1 MATTSRGHIE
11 RLPSGSFR
19 VRVYAGKDP
28 VTGKERVL
36 KETCPDEAE
45 AAAALAR
52 LLKQAD
58 GHQAPS
64 RNVLFGQVLDKYLE
78 VTDLA
83 ESTLATHRSYINRII
98 RPVLGEVK
106 ARQIGADTL
115 DALNAHLKRCSR
127 ICARLPKTEHHPGET
142 GVPHVCDMRC
152 GPLRDH
158 RTTRP
163 HVCDARCA
171 PHKCKPLKP
180 SSRVKVLSIVSA
192 ALSLAKRYK
201 WVDSNVAEDA
211 TKPGVGKREPD
222 PPTPEQAARL
232 LNLAFDEDE
241 EFALYLWL
249 AFTTGGRRGELHGL
263 RENRFDFETQEVRFA
278 RNYIVKNGKRIDKSP
293 KDGEG
298 RRMSIDPLTCELFR
312 EKFRRRRDAMSELGV
327 TVPDDAYAFSPDPA
341 GADAWN
347 PDTMTHRY
355 RRYADRIGIR
365 SSLKELRHYSA
376 TQLLHA
382 GVDLNTV
389 SARLGH
395 AEGSTT
401 LRFYAQFTPLA
412 DRHAAG
418 VIPAQL
424 ETLRRQQR
432 LTGLPLSSEPA

>member
-1 MATTSRGHIE
+1 MATTGKGHIE
-11 RLPSGSFR
+11 RLPSGSLR
-19 VRVYAGKDP
+19 VKVYAGKDP

-36 KETCPDEAE
+36 RETCADDAG

-52 LLKQAD
+52 LLRQAE

-64 RNVLFGQVLDKYLE
+64 RNVTFGQVLDKYLE

-83 ESTLATHRSYINRII
+83 ESTLATHRSYVTRII

-127 ICARLPKTEHHPGET
+127 ICARLPKAEHHADEAGI
-142 GVPHVCDMRC
+142 PHVCDMRC

-163 HVCDARCA
+163 HTCDQRCRL
-171 PHKCKPLKP
+171 HKCTPLKP

-222 PPTPEQAARL
+222 PPTPDQAARL

-249 AFTTGGRRGELHGL
+249 AFITGGRRGELHGL
-263 RENRFDFETQEVRFA
+263 RENRFDFDTQEVKFA

-298 RRMSIDPLTCELFR
+298 RRMSIDPLSCDLFR
-312 EKFRRRRDAMSELGV
+312 EKFRRRREAMTELGV
-327 TVPDDAYAFSPDPA
+327 HVPDDAYAFSPDPA
-341 GADAWN
+341 GAEAWN

-355 RRYADRIGIR
+355 RRFADRIGIR

-376 TQLLHA
+376 TQLLA
-382 GVDLNTV
+382 SGVDLNTV
-389 SARLGH
+389 AGRLGH

-412 DRHAAG
+412 DRQAAA

-424 ETLRRQQR
+424 DSLRRAHAKR
-432 LTGLPLSSEPA
+432 PGP